1 MTNKGNSIGF
11 IYCAQDFTTL
21 KKIFSNDYFHI
32 NNISKHFK
40 KIYILNLTNL
50 YFFKK
55 KIKNTQKLFKKYNFR
70 KNIIFINPDNIN
82 EFKKFFNSRSFLAI
96 LCMRR
101 TISELFIY
109 FHLKKMNIKFFQ
121 ISNIGNVQYGDI
133 PVNKN
138 ILKGYLAIY
147 WKKFNHKLFIFL
159 NKFGITPKIE
169 IRFLSNSNWI
179 KSSNNYL
186 SLKKFLLK
194 LFQFSYAKELMS
206 INSRAYDLFKEQKL
220 KISNKY
226 IVLLEE
232 FFDDPQYIEIR
243 GYTDKKKLKVHYENL
258 IQKLEALSDYY
269 KKEVIVCLHPSDNLK
284 TKKKIFSKFKVKQ
297 FETKKYVYQSELV
310 LFFESSAII
319 DAIIL
324 KKKIMT
330 INSKA
335 MDELMISHNLHYV
348 KEIGIPMLDI
358 DENLNLK
365 KKCLHTQI

>member
-1 MTNKGNSIGF
+1 MEIYQSI
-11 IYCAQDFTTL
+11 
-21 KKIFSNDYFHI
+21 KIFLKVI
-32 NNISKHFK
+32 W
-40 KIYILNLTNL
+40 
-50 YFFKK
+50 
-55 KIKNTQKLFKKYNFR
+55 
-70 KNIIFINPDNIN
+70 
-82 EFKKFFNSRSFLAI
+82 
-96 LCMRR
+96 
-101 TISELFIY
+101 LFI
-109 FHLKKMNIKFFQ
+109 
-121 ISNIGNVQYGDI
+121 G
-133 PVNKN
+133 
-138 ILKGYLAIY
+138 
-147 WKKFNHKLFIFL
+147 KKFNHKLFIFL

-284 TKKKIFSKFKVKQ
+284 TKKKYFQ
-297 FETKKYVYQSELV
+297 
-310 LFFESSAII
+310 
-319 DAIIL
+319 
-324 KKKIMT
+324 
-330 INSKA
+330 
-335 MDELMISHNLHYV
+335 
-348 KEIGIPMLDI
+348 
-358 DENLNLK
+358 NLK
-365 KKCLHTQI
+365 LNNLKPKNMFTNQN